1 MAKKKAAAP
10 EAEKNKIA
18 VRRGGA
24 HNSLGQ
30 GESTAQRKG
39 INAISRQRNLVD
51 DDTFDAAARIF
62 VTISAATRVDTGD
75 PTKIKYGATVKT
87 GAGVLSTPPTLEG
100 FLFYA
105 ILRDADGNVIAETD
119 QGTEGIVVEYPERQT
134 SDIVITFD
142 STLTADG
149 ISMLTD
155 EELVVAYLTPKTVP
169 VKP

>member
-18 VRRGGA
+18 VRRGGVP
-24 HNSLGQ
+24 NSLGQ

-62 VTISAATRVDTGD
+62 VTISAATRVDTDD
-75 PTKIKYGATVKT
+75 PTKIKYQATVKT
-87 GAGVLSTPPTLEG
+87 GAGVFGTAPTLEG

-105 ILRDADGNVIAETD
+105 FLGDEQGDVKIADSD
-119 QGTEGIVVEYPERQT
+119 QRESRIEIE
-134 SDIVITFD
+134 FD
-142 STLTADG
+142 GSLVADQ
-149 ISMLTD
+149 SELD
-155 EELVVAYLTPKTVP
+155 ELELVVAYLTPKTVP
-169 VKP
+169 VNP